1 MKIICL
7 LYAMSR
13 EFLART
19 ALSEAFV
26 QHKLHD
32 VFYMKAP
39 DAQFAAHFVDL
50 SVDSGAGPLFQVFP

>member
-1 MKIICL
+1 
-7 LYAMSR
+7 MSR